1 MLATNQK
8 AQVTILT
15 TANPTPEEE
24 YAAKELRHYLN
35 LMTGALFTI
44 ATEPMPEMQNI
55 IAIGAAAKQLEGALE
70 HDSTL
75 GVDAFTVRTIGG
87 NVGIVGG
94 RRGVIYGVYELLQ
107 HMGCRFFTSLC
118 EKIPSIPEL
127 ALPQIDTTQN
137 PVLEYRAHN
146 YKDFTQFP
154 RFAVKNRINMNGL
167 RSGNI
172 SPGSKEDYLGG
183 GIEYAWFVHTFD
195 TEILDPAE
203 HFDTNP
209 EYFSMVD
216 GKRLKEFTQLCLTN
230 TDVVKI
236 AIDKVRTALRAKPH
250 CSIIS
255 VSANDWYNF
264 CTCPTCAEIDGREGT
279 NAASLIWFVNQIAE
293 AINEEFPHV
302 VIDTLAYQHTRQ
314 APKTLRPHPNVCIRL
329 CTIEACFAHPLD
341 TCDDDSRKT
350 ARPDG
355 TRTHITEDLAD
366 WAKVCDRLYIWD
378 YTTGFAHYPAPHA
391 NWNVLQP
398 NMQAFVRNNAKGVFE
413 QACGAT
419 GGSTDLNELRAYILA
434 KLLWDAN
441 CDVKKHMQEFCE
453 FFYGAAAPY
462 ILEYIQTMTDKVEKD
477 NIHTGFNDQCNKAYL
492 TDEMLDI
499 YDAIFDKAE
508 AAVVGD
514 AVRHIRIAKARLS
527 LRWVRMKN
535 NQMLKGIINP
545 AEVNQFFTDWR
556 AHGLTRIDEWAGVE
570 NTLRAMLDGKWRGV
584 EYYHHWTDEGPER
597 L

>member
-1 MLATNQK
+1 MLAKNQK
-8 AQVTILT
+8 AQVLILT
-15 TANPTPEEE
+15 AQDPTPQEE
-24 YAAKELRHYLN
+24 YAAKELRHYLHM
-35 LMTGALFTI
+35 MTGALFTI
-44 ATEPMPEMQNI
+44 VSEPNPEMPNV
-55 IAIGAAAKQLEGALE
+55 IAIGSAGKHLGLQY
-70 HDSTL
+70 DKTL
-75 GVDAFTVRTIGG
+75 GPDGFTVCTIGDSI
-87 NVGIVGG
+87 GIVGG
-94 RRGVIYGVYELLQ
+94 VRGVIYGVYELLE

-118 EKIPSIPEL
+118 EKIPVAADLPI
-127 ALPQIDTTQN
+127 PQIDTSQK

-146 YKDFTQFP
+146 YREFTQFP
-154 RFAVKNRINMNGL
+154 RFAVKSRINMGGL

-172 SPGSKEDYLGG
+172 APGSKHDNLGG

-195 TEILDPAE
+195 SQILDPAE
-203 HFDTNP
+203 HFDKHP

-230 TDVVKI
+230 PDVVEI
-236 AIDKVRTALRAKPH
+236 AIEKVRAALRAKPH
-250 CSIIS
+250 CRIIS
-255 VSANDWYNF
+255 VSANDWYNY
-264 CTCPTCAEIDGREGT
+264 CTCPACAQLDAEEGT

-293 AINEEFPHV
+293 AINEEFPDV
-302 VIDTLAYQHTRQ
+302 IIDTLAYQHTRQ
-314 APKTLRPHPNVCIRL
+314 APKTMRPHPNVCIRL

-341 TCDDDSRKT
+341 SCDDDSRKT

-355 TRTHITEDLAD
+355 TRTHILEDLED

-391 NWNVLQP
+391 NWGVLQP

-413 QACGAT
+413 QACGAI
-419 GGSTDLNELRAYILA
+419 GGSTDLNELRAYVLA

-441 CDVKKHMQEFCE
+441 CDVKKHMREFCD
-453 FFYGAAAPY
+453 FYYGAAAPY
-462 ILEYIQTMTDKVEKD
+462 ILEYIQTLTDKVEKD

-499 YDAIFDKAE
+499 YDSIFDNAE
-508 AAVVGD
+508 TAVVGD
-514 AVRHIRIAKARLS
+514 AIRHMRIAKARLS
-527 LRWVRMKN
+527 LRWVRLKN
-535 NQMLKGIINP
+535 NQMLKGIVNP
-545 AEVNQFFTDWR
+545 NEINQFFTDWR